1 LALHCIQGTQ
11 LNEHQ
16 IMPYYLD
23 LTPRGNKKIDSK
35 NKFNHDG
42 GFQQK
47 FQQKKPRN

>member
-1 LALHCIQGTQ
+1 
-11 LNEHQ
+11 
-16 IMPYYLD
+16 MPYYLD

-47 FQQKKPRN
+47 FQQKKPRNQIIQFFNKKN